1 MTDLTEFIPPI
12 SNMQAKACFDKLLA
26 HPALENPGRCKAGMK
41 PLTKFFKEHVMR
53 CKTKTGLSFYDM
65 VSDPVKRQ
73 KYEIIRQKYNSSL
86 YDAFSLWNGCI
97 NMFRPAVA
105 KWLYKRYNAQ
115 VGVLDFSAGWGGRML
130 GAFALGIP
138 YIGIE
143 TNRNLIDPYYRLML
157 DYNHFDSP
165 LELIWGKAEDTDFS
179 RMQYDV
185 VMTSPPYYTLE
196 KYEHMPA
203 YTSKDDFYN
212 TFLIPVITKA
222 WLYLKPNGHMILN
235 MPVELYEAVRTHLPP
250 LLEVLEYHKAG
261 RHSAMKND
269 SKKTQS
275 FEHIYVWRK
284 STC

>member
-1 MTDLTEFIPPI
+1 MTDLTEFIPSI
-12 SNMQAKACFDKLLA
+12 SNTQAKACFDKLLA
-26 HPALENPGRCKAGMK
+26 HPASENPGRCMAGMK
-41 PLTKFFKEHVMR
+41 PLQKHFKEHVMR
-53 CKTKTGLSFYDM
+53 CKTKTGLSFADI
-65 VSDPVKRQ
+65 VNDPEKRQ
-73 KYEIIRQKYNSSL
+73 KYEIISKKYNSKL
-86 YDAFSLWNGCI
+86 FDAFQLWNGCI

-138 YIGIE
+138 YIGVE
-143 TNRNLIDPYYRLML
+143 TNRNLIDPYHRLFL

-165 LELIWGKAEDTDFS
+165 LQLIWGKAEDTDFS

-203 YTSKDDFYN
+203 YASKEDFYN

-235 MPVELYEAVRTHLPP
+235 MPVELYEAVRNHLPP
-250 LLEVLEYHKAG
+250 VFEVLEYHKAG
-261 RHSAMKND
+261 RHNAMKNG
-269 SKKTQS
+269 SKKAQS

-284 STC
+284 STS